1 MLNNYFKIAFRNLY
15 NQKVYSLIN
24 VFGLAI
30 GMACCLL
37 ILAFV
42 RNEWSFDRFHEDAGA
57 IYRVDTHTVTP
68 DHQREVKAGQP
79 LPLAPTIAEEFPD
92 VIAAARLR
100 KDDAVVKSPGM
111 ESFQERVVF
120 TDASFFDV
128 FTFRLLEGDAERTL
142 SAPEEAVLT
151 PSLAQKYYGE
161 EDPLGRT
168 LLISFGGSFEEYVVT
183 AVVEEPPANSS
194 FSYGILLP
202 FQRWPSYNTLV
213 DSWSSWV
220 TNTYVRLSEAGQ
232 GESLAEK
239 LPAFAQQHYEHTIRT
254 WQILQWISE
263 EEGSFRLQLE
273 PMTKIHFA
281 SHVLQAEVSTIDPR
295 YPFLLSGLALAVL
308 LIACINFTT
317 LAVGRAT
324 RRAKEVGMRK
334 VMGANRIQLM
344 KQFWG
349 EALLLS
355 VVSLLVGLALTELF
369 LPLFNNLTNRTLTP
383 GYLDNANTV
392 FFLVGLILFSGFLAG
407 AYPALYLSRFHPMA
421 TMKERVRSGGNNRWM
436 QALVLIQFA
445 LSIFF
450 IVCVLVVSS
459 QLRFMT
465 EKDLGFDKERMIVLS
480 THSSDYEESEQLLS
494 VLKNELR
501 SLPGVVQVSGA
512 SSGIGQGLAWNSYSK
527 NDEAHFVYTNR
538 VDYDFVE
545 TLRMDVIEGRGF
557 SESFPG
563 DQVQSV
569 VVNEALVRDY
579 EWDNPIGETVDGF
592 SIDLEGDTSPTVIGV
607 VKDYHFESLHTQI
620 QPMVLFVAPRSD
632 PFQYVF
638 VRIRPDNL
646 RQSVASLEAAWQRV
660 APDRP
665 FTYYFLD
672 DDLDRQ
678 YQAEEQ
684 WQQLVMFAAV
694 FAVLI
699 ACLGLIGLAA
709 FTSER
714 RTKEIGIRKVLG
726 ATTSGITTLLSKDF
740 LKLVVLANVLAWPM
754 AYVFMNQW
762 LENFAYRIT
771 LDVSLFILAG
781 VTTLFIALLTVSYQ
795 SIRAA
800 TADPVRSLRY
810 E

>member
-1 MLNNYFKIAFRNLY
+1 
-15 NQKVYSLIN
+15 
-24 VFGLAI
+24 
-30 GMACCLL
+30 
-37 ILAFV
+37 
-42 RNEWSFDRFHEDAGA
+42 
-57 IYRVDTHTVTP
+57 
-68 DHQREVKAGQP
+68 
-79 LPLAPTIAEEFPD
+79 
-92 VIAAARLR
+92 
-100 KDDAVVKSPGM
+100 
-111 ESFQERVVF
+111 
-120 TDASFFDV
+120 
-128 FTFRLLEGDAERTL
+128 
-142 SAPEEAVLT
+142 
-151 PSLAQKYYGE
+151 
-161 EDPLGRT
+161 
-168 LLISFGGSFEEYVVT
+168 
-183 AVVEEPPANSS
+183 
-194 FSYGILLP
+194 
-202 FQRWPSYNTLV
+202 
-213 DSWSSWV
+213 
-220 TNTYVRLSEAGQ
+220 
-232 GESLAEK
+232 
-239 LPAFAQQHYEHTIRT
+239 
-254 WQILQWISE
+254 
-263 EEGSFRLQLE
+263 
-273 PMTKIHFA
+273 
-281 SHVLQAEVSTIDPR
+281 
-295 YPFLLSGLALAVL
+295 
-308 LIACINFTT
+308 
-317 LAVGRAT
+317 
-324 RRAKEVGMRK
+324 
-334 VMGANRIQLM
+334 
-344 KQFWG
+344 
-349 EALLLS
+349 
-355 VVSLLVGLALTELF
+355 
-369 LPLFNNLTNRTLTP
+369 
-383 GYLDNANTV
+383 
-392 FFLVGLILFSGFLAG
+392 
-407 AYPALYLSRFHPMA
+407 
-421 TMKERVRSGGNNRWM
+421 
-436 QALVLIQFA
+436 
-445 LSIFF
+445 
-450 IVCVLVVSS
+450 
-459 QLRFMT
+459 
-465 EKDLGFDKERMIVLS
+465 
-480 THSSDYEESEQLLS
+480 
-494 VLKNELR
+494 
-501 SLPGVVQVSGA
+501 
-512 SSGIGQGLAWNSYSK
+512 
-527 NDEAHFVYTNR
+527 
-538 VDYDFVE
+538 
-545 TLRMDVIEGRGF
+545 MDVIEGRGF

-646 RQSVASLEAAWQRV
+646 RQSVASLEAAWQRA